1 MEIFKLEDNIGFYV
15 TKALQALNAQ
25 FSLRFS
31 EYGITPSQYGVLAVL
46 WEEDGVPQKALVERI
61 IIDGAT
67 ITGILD
73 RLEKNGF
80 VTRQRGEKDRRTTLI
95 YLTEKGRKLREI
107 LTELAIEVNKT
118 ATLYFSPQ
126 ELEELKKMLIKIKEA
141 CELQKVLQNASKA

>member
-1 MEIFKLEDNIGFYV
+1 MDFKLEDNIGFYV
-15 TKALQALNAQ
+15 TKALQAMNAQ

-46 WEEDGVPQKALVERI
+46 WEEDGIPQKALVERI

-73 RLEKNGF
+73 RLEKNGL

-95 YLTEKGRKLREI
+95 YLTEKGRKLKET
-107 LTELAIEVNKT
+107 LTSLAIEVNKK
-118 ATLYFSPQ
+118 ATLNLSPQ
-126 ELEELKKMLIKIKEA
+126 EVEELKRMLLKIKEA
-141 CELQKVLQNASKA
+141 CELQKVIKSK